1 MERTTSKFLS
11 CAPGWMVA
19 PLVGWRKDGK
29 LAVVGSGGGGD
40 SMHSRVLLWPCKV
53 RGHPS

>member
-29 LAVVGSGGGGD
+29 LAVVGSGGGGQHAFQ
-40 SMHSRVLLWPCKV
+40 SSTVAM
-53 RGHPS
+53 